1 MPLIFRNASR
11 GDLQRIVE
19 MIADDGIAAER
30 TGIFGEAHLRGFE
43 AIEASPDNELVVAVL
58 DGRVVGVAQLT
69 YIPGI
74 ARNGATR
81 VLVEAVRVDA
91 SVRGQG
97 IGRQLMEHAH
107 ERGRARGATLA
118 QLTSDKHRPEAHRF
132 YRSLGYGQTHEGF
145 KLAL

>member
-1 MPLIFRNASR
+1 MPLTFRNASR
-11 GDLQRIVE
+11 DDLERLVE
-19 MIADDGIAAER
+19 LIADDGIAAER
-30 TGIFGEAHLRGFE
+30 TGIFGDAHVRGFD

-58 DGRVVGVAQLT
+58 DGRIVGVAQLT

-81 VLVEAVRVDA
+81 LLIEAVRVDA

-97 IGRQLMEHAH
+97 VGRRLMEHAH

-118 QLTSDKHRPEAHRF
+118 QLTSDKQRPEAHRF

-145 KLAL
+145 KLSL